1 MIRIN
6 LLPARAEKKKETIKL
21 QLILAGGVIFIV
33 VVISFVVY
41 FVVRS
46 EASSLAAKITSGKA
60 ELEVLKGKI
69 GELSKIEQQK
79 KVVEE
84 KLGTIKSLEAA
95 KTGPV
100 DLFKMISDSMPER
113 AWLRT
118 LKDDGKVVS
127 ISGYAANQEVMSEL
141 MKNLQKQKAFASVDL
156 DVAQRVTEGETMTD
170 VVNFDLRLNRVV
182 AAKPKEKPA
191 APPPPP
197 PPPPAP
203 AGH

>member
-6 LLPARAEKKKETIKL
+6 LLPARAEKKKETVKL
-21 QLILAGGVIFIV
+21 QLMLAAGV
-33 VVISFVVY
+33 VVVVLIASFVAY
-41 FVVRS
+41 FVIMS
-46 EASSLAAKITSGKA
+46 EASSLSSKITDGKA

-84 KLGTIKSLEAA
+84 KLNTIKSLEAA

-100 DLFKMISDSMPER
+100 DLLKIISDAMPER
-113 AWLRT
+113 AWLKS
-118 LKDDGKVVS
+118 LKDDGKVVT
-127 ISGYAANQEVMSEL
+127 ISGYASNQEVMSDL
-141 MKNLQKQKAFASVDL
+141 MKNLQKQNKFVSVDL
-156 DVAQRVTEGETMTD
+156 DVAQRVSEAETKTD
-170 VVNFDLRLNRVV
+170 VVNFDLRLSRAV
-182 AAKPKEKPA
+182 AVEKRKEKPKT
-191 APPPPP
+191 PP